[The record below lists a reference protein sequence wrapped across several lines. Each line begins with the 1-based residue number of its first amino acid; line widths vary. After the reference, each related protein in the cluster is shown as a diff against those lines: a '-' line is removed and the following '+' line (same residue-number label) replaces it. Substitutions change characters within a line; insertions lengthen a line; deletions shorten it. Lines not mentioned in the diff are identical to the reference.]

1 MTAAMDED
9 THGDLKEIQRSCA
22 KSAESIFGMAAKMLS
37 SSGGMGGAPS
47 ASWMEAMNERL
58 YRDGAGV
65 CFHHRDVPC
74 WLKCVG
80 WLMKPVTEQD
90 RIAARALAK
99 NLIKQ
104 FEGMGLQR
112 TGNSQDLIE
121 RACSL
126 LRKEAANNGISPTVL
141 KWYVSAVRTG
151 EI

>member
-1 MTAAMDED
+1 MER
-9 THGDLKEIQRSCA
+9 QRSRTGSQL
-22 KSAESIFGMAAKMLS
+22 KITLGSFGVAGV
-37 SSGGMGGAPS
+37 SGRHQGKCHIANARKTGVFQ
-47 ASWMEAMNERL
+47 NEWINR
-58 YRDGAGV
+58 YRDRIR
-65 CFHHRDVPC
+65 FHDSAFPG
-74 WLKCVG
+74 WIECVG
-80 WLMKPVTEQD
+80 WLMKQATEQD

-121 RACSL
+121 RACSI

>member
-1 MTAAMDED
+1 MKSEGLD
-9 THGDLKEIQRSCA
+9 CA
-22 KSAESIFGMAAKMLS
+22 I
-37 SSGGMGGAPS
+37 
-47 ASWMEAMNERL
+47 
-58 YRDGAGV
+58 AGV
-65 CFHHRDVPC
+65 RFHHRDVHV
-74 WLKCVG
+74 WLKCMG
-80 WLMKPVTEQD
+80 WRMKAITEQD
-90 RIAARALAK
+90 RNAARALAK

-121 RACSL
+121 KACSL

>member
-1 MTAAMDED
+1 MDCEGLD
-9 THGDLKEIQRSCA
+9 CDI
-22 KSAESIFGMAAKMLS
+22 
-37 SSGGMGGAPS
+37 
-47 ASWMEAMNERL
+47 AS
-58 YRDGAGV
+58 V
-65 CFHHRDVPC
+65 CVHHCDAYGWPE
-74 WLKCVG
+74 CVG
-80 WLMKPVTEQD
+80 WNMKPATEQD

-104 FEGMGLQR
+104 FDGMGLQR

>member
-1 MTAAMDED
+1 MALCRFHNASRIGGWKSERVD
-9 THGDLKEIQRSCA
+9 CA
-22 KSAESIFGMAAKMLS
+22 I
-37 SSGGMGGAPS
+37 
-47 ASWMEAMNERL
+47 
-58 YRDGAGV
+58 DGV
-65 CFHHRDVPC
+65 CFRNRDVPC
-74 WLKCVG
+74 WPKCVD
-80 WLMKPVTEQD
+80 WRMKAITEQD

-121 RACSL
+121 RACSI

>member
-1 MTAAMDED
+1 M
-9 THGDLKEIQRSCA
+9 
-22 KSAESIFGMAAKMLS
+22 
-37 SSGGMGGAPS
+37 
-47 ASWMEAMNERL
+47 
-58 YRDGAGV
+58 
-65 CFHHRDVPC
+65 
-74 WLKCVG
+74 G

-104 FEGMGLQR
+104 FEGVGLQHS
-112 TGNSQDLIE
+112 GNSQELIE
-121 RACSL
+121 KACAL

>member
-1 MTAAMDED
+1 
-9 THGDLKEIQRSCA
+9 
-22 KSAESIFGMAAKMLS
+22 
-37 SSGGMGGAPS
+37 MG
-47 ASWMEAMNERL
+47 WR
-58 YRDGAGV
+58 
-65 CFHHRDVPC
+65 
-74 WLKCVG
+74 
-80 WLMKPVTEQD
+80 MKAITEQD

-104 FEGMGLQR
+104 FEGMGLKR

-121 RACSL
+121 KACSI

>member
-1 MTAAMDED
+1 
-9 THGDLKEIQRSCA
+9 
-22 KSAESIFGMAAKMLS
+22 MASHARADDHFNRADIRRCDIP
-37 SSGGMGGAPS
+37 GWP
-47 ASWMEAMNERL
+47 E
-58 YRDGAGV
+58 
-65 CFHHRDVPC
+65 
-74 WLKCVG
+74 CVG
-80 WLMKPVTEQD
+80 CGMNKITEQD

-121 RACSL
+121 KACSI

>member
-1 MTAAMDED
+1 
-9 THGDLKEIQRSCA
+9 
-22 KSAESIFGMAAKMLS
+22 
-37 SSGGMGGAPS
+37 
-47 ASWMEAMNERL
+47 MEAMNERL

-65 CFHHRDVPC
+65 YFHHRDVPC

-80 WLMKPVTEQD
+80 WLMKPATEQD

-121 RACSL
+121 RACSI

>member
-1 MTAAMDED
+1 MRR
-9 THGDLKEIQRSCA
+9 KEPANQEYSQRNS
-22 KSAESIFGMAAKMLS
+22 K
-37 SSGGMGGAPS
+37 
-47 ASWMEAMNERL
+47 
-58 YRDGAGV
+58 GV
-65 CFHHRDVPC
+65 CES
-74 WLKCVG
+74 LEG
-80 WLMKPVTEQD
+80 SQLMKQLTEQD

-104 FEGMGLQR
+104 FEGIGLQR

-126 LRKEAANNGISPTVL
+126 LRREAVNNGISPKVL

>member
-1 MTAAMDED
+1 MF
-9 THGDLKEIQRSCA
+9 Q
-22 KSAESIFGMAAKMLS
+22 
-37 SSGGMGGAPS
+37 
-47 ASWMEAMNERL
+47 NEGINR
-58 YRDGAGV
+58 YHDSV
-65 CFHHRDVPC
+65 CFNDSAFPG
-74 WLKCVG
+74 WIECVW
-80 WLMKPVTEQD
+80 WLMKPATEQD

-126 LRKEAANNGISPTVL
+126 LRKEAASNGISPIVL

>member
-1 MTAAMDED
+1 
-9 THGDLKEIQRSCA
+9 
-22 KSAESIFGMAAKMLS
+22 
-37 SSGGMGGAPS
+37 
-47 ASWMEAMNERL
+47 MNKIGEFQNEGINC
-58 YRDGAGV
+58 YRDRV
-65 CFHHRDVPC
+65 CFHDTAFPGRPE
-74 WLKCVG
+74 CVG

-121 RACSL
+121 RACSI

>member
-1 MTAAMDED
+1 M
-9 THGDLKEIQRSCA
+9 
-22 KSAESIFGMAAKMLS
+22 
-37 SSGGMGGAPS
+37 
-47 ASWMEAMNERL
+47 
-58 YRDGAGV
+58 
-65 CFHHRDVPC
+65 
-74 WLKCVG
+74 G
-80 WLMKPVTEQD
+80 WLMKPATEQD

-126 LRKEAANNGISPTVL
+126 LRKEAASNGISPTAL

>member
-1 MTAAMDED
+1 MF
-9 THGDLKEIQRSCA
+9 Q
-22 KSAESIFGMAAKMLS
+22 
-37 SSGGMGGAPS
+37 
-47 ASWMEAMNERL
+47 NEGINR
-58 YRDGAGV
+58 YHDRIR
-65 CFHHRDVPC
+65 FHDSVFP
-74 WLKCVG
+74 G
-80 WLMKPVTEQD
+80 WLECVWLLMKTATEQD

-121 RACSL
+121 RACSI

>member
-1 MTAAMDED
+1 MERQKNRT
-9 THGDLKEIQRSCA
+9 GFQLKITPGSFGVTGASGLHQGQCHIA
-22 KSAESIFGMAAKMLS
+22 KVSKT
-37 SSGGMGGAPS
+37 GAFQ
-47 ASWMEAMNERL
+47 NEWINR
-58 YRDGAGV
+58 YRDRIH
-65 CFHHRDVPC
+65 FHYSAFPC
-74 WLKCVG
+74 WAEYMGLV
-80 WLMKPVTEQD
+80 MKPATEQD

>member
-1 MTAAMDED
+1 MSKTGEF
-9 THGDLKEIQRSCA
+9 Q
-22 KSAESIFGMAAKMLS
+22 
-37 SSGGMGGAPS
+37 
-47 ASWMEAMNERL
+47 NEGSDC
-58 YRDGAGV
+58 YRDRLR
-65 CFHHRDVPC
+65 FHDSAFPG
-74 WLKCVG
+74 WLECMG

-104 FEGMGLQR
+104 FEGMSLQR

-121 RACSL
+121 KACSI